1 MNKCTIKYQV
11 KYYYYEILLEDF
23 LKNKTL
29 DYAYCFN
36 FKAESFNSL
45 KEAKAFFDK
54 EINCEATI
62 VTDEV
67 GNKFINSYYIEL
79 TKFKYV
85 IDDEDKNIKDFNFEL
100 IDANYGIFEDKD
112 YFDKV
117 IFRFLMEYYSALIN
131 KVVSWDKPNSASNLN
146 KDLLSLRADPSHSSR
161 FIDCLYDTFRY
172 SKHIQAFEDIDL
184 IHLLNTYDNEC
195 DAVAWEKWEYEY
207 RIRTSNDL
215 F

>member
-1 MNKCTIKYQV
+1 MNQYTIKYQV

-62 VTDEV
+62 VTDEA

-79 TKFKYV
+79 
-85 IDDEDKNIKDFNFEL
+85 L
-100 IDANYGIFEDKD
+100 
-112 YFDKV
+112 
-117 IFRFLMEYYSALIN
+117 RIN
-131 KVVSWDKPNSASNLN
+131 G
-146 KDLLSLRADPSHSSR
+146 
-161 FIDCLYDTFRY
+161 
-172 SKHIQAFEDIDL
+172 
-184 IHLLNTYDNEC
+184 
-195 DAVAWEKWEYEY
+195 
-207 RIRTSNDL
+207 
-215 F
+215 